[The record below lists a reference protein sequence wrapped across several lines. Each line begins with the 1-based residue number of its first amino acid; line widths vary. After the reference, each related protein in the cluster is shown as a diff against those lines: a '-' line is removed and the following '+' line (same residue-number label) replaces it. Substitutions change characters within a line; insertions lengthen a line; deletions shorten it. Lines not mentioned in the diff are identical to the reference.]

1 MESTKTTTI
10 AMGRSREGAWIEILL
25 STACSPRNAV
35 APVRERGLKL
45 ALSHMHFR
53 CHCRSREGAWIE
65 IDNTGYTRQVPRRR
79 SREGAWIEILN
90 TV

>member
-1 MESTKTTTI
+1 MS
-10 AMGRSREGAWIEILL
+10 
-25 STACSPRNAV
+25 
-35 APVRERGLKL
+35 
-45 ALSHMHFR
+45 
-53 CHCRSREGAWIE
+53 RSREGAWIE